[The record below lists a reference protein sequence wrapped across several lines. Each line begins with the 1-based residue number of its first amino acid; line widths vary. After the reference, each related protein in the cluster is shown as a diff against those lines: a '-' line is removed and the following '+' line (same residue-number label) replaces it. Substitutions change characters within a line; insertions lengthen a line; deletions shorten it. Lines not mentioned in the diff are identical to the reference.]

1 LRKKI
6 RLISI
11 TSTMSFVLLLIC
23 CNGINAQSLCDY
35 KSINGLSGTK
45 MVAGC
50 DNGQL
55 KSITIRGEDD
65 WPDWIFIIEAVK
77 NKDGGKYDFISSE
90 AYRVILGMKVA
101 ALDPRFVEDNTVLT
115 VDTTF
120 FQKGR
125 TVFLRIRKSLRDTT
139 LQLKEPLAVKRHNDS
154 RYFAVELYKNIKIA
168 RIQKA
173 DVFTDDSIKIHDIA
187 ISRGGGLT
195 GIEFAKITNFHASLI
210 DKEFTVQFD
219 AGPMAGESDWG
230 YPKRHQYKFIIP

>member
-1 LRKKI
+1 
-6 RLISI
+6 
-11 TSTMSFVLLLIC
+11 LIC
-23 CNGINAQSLCDY
+23 WNGINAESLCGH

-77 NKDGGKYDFISSE
+77 SEDGGKYDFISSE
-90 AYRVILGMKVA
+90 AYRVTFGMKYA
-101 ALDPRFVEDNTVLT
+101 ALDPKFVENNTVLT
-115 VDTTF
+115 VDTMF

-125 TVFLRIRKSLRDTT
+125 TAFLRIRKSPRDTT
-139 LQLKEPLAVKRHNDS
+139 FQLKEPLMVKKHNDS
-154 RYFAVELYKNIKIA
+154 RYLVVELYKNIKIA
-168 RIQKA
+168 RMQKT
-173 DVFTDDSIKIHDIA
+173 DLFTDDSINVPDIL

-195 GIEFAKITNFHASLI
+195 GIVFTKITNFHAGLI

-230 YPKRHQYKFIIP
+230 YPKRHQYKFRIP